1 MQLHIQK
8 SVALTVDEFNG
19 ALIRAISDK
28 IPELKNPKFIGI
40 QQNTTPQTKTDG
52 GGQLKGYTIF
62 IIEEPNIVVP
72 EGGKQ

>member
-8 SVALTVDEFNG
+8 SIALTVDEFND
-19 ALIRAISDK
+19 ALIAAITNK

-40 QQNTTPQTKTDG
+40 QQITTPATKTDG

-62 IIEEPNIVVP
+62 ITEEPTIVIL
-72 EGGKQ
+72 EGGK